1 VHSLSLIKNGSLLEK
16 EQEAEVARVLAQLPV
31 LELLPFNLEI
41 SEKKLNWAF
50 EKTYSNNSSS

>member
-1 VHSLSLIKNGSLLEK
+1 LIKNGSLLEK